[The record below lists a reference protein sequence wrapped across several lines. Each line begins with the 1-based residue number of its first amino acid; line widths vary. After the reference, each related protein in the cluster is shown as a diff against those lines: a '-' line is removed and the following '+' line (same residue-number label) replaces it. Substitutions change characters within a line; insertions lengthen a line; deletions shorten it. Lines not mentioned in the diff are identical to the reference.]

1 MRPRPII
8 ASCISGQ
15 VVRVFASGWRARQG
29 KLPGPVVRVEACLIH
44 VSCERD
50 VLPSAALRST
60 LLDATFTPRG
70 LTCRLAQTI
79 TFRDADSCSS
89 PRAAPSRGRRH
100 RPDSAGEAV
109 QRRAREQAK
118 GLAHP
123 PAGDA
128 GAGAH
133 RGRRRRA
140 RRVRLRAGRARR
152 SFRRRTGA
160 TSRPAPTTTRRFAP
174 TARDTRSW
182 DLRARRLVDVSKID
196 ASVDILGVKWP
207 TPIVI
212 NPVGSQRAFHPE
224 GELAVA
230 RAAKAK
236 NHLQVLSTVAT
247 TSIEDC
253 IAARGAPVWFQ
264 LYHQEDWNQTKQ
276 MVKRAEHAGAP
287 AVVFTVDLIGGSNR
301 ETMVRSRATDTRT
314 CTNCHLGGA
323 PMPGA
328 TGRVNELR
336 DNRRKPA
343 IADLKPDTPSPEVGT
358 PTWDLGEAPSGLDV
372 DEGVHQGHR
381 HARGR
386 RDRGAQR
393 ASTGCSSRTTAA
405 ARRTA
410 RARRC
415 CRLPEVVAGVR
426 GRVPVILDG
435 GIRRGTDIFK
445 GLALGATATGIGRPY
460 IWGLASFGQEGVETV
475 LAILRKEFE
484 MTMRQMGTVSVRKIS
499 REHLVVHGT

>member
-1 MRPRPII
+1 MLGGGPRD
-8 ASCISGQ
+8 
-15 VVRVFASGWRARQG
+15 R
-29 KLPGPVVRVEACLIH
+29 
-44 VSCERD
+44 
-50 VLPSAALRST
+50 
-60 LLDATFTPRG
+60 
-70 LTCRLAQTI
+70 
-79 TFRDADSCSS
+79 
-89 PRAAPSRGRRH
+89 
-100 RPDSAGEAV
+100 
-109 QRRAREQAK
+109 AK
-118 GLAHP
+118 GLALLQQATQEPDLIASAAEALDVFDFEPVAKKKLP
-123 PAGDA
+123 PAHWGYLATGTDDDA
-128 GAGAH
+128 TIRANREGYAH
-133 RGRRRRA
+133 
-140 RRVRLRAGRARR
+140 
-152 SFRRRTGA
+152 
-160 TSRPAPTTTRRFAP
+160 
-174 TARDTRSW
+174 W
-182 DLRARRLVDVSKID
+182 DLRARRLVDVSQID
-196 ASVDILGVKWP
+196 PSVEILGVKWP

-264 LYHQEDWNQTKQ
+264 LYHQDDWNQTKQ

-328 TGRVNELR
+328 TGRVNEMR

-343 IADLKPDTPSPEVGT
+343 IADLKPDTPIPEVGT
-358 PTWDLGEAPSGLDV
+358 PTWDFVKRLQDSTTMKVFIKGIVTREDAELAMHH
-372 DEGVHQGHR
+372 GVNGMFVSNHG
-381 HARGR
+381 GR
-386 RDRGAQR
+386 AENSTR
-393 ASTGCSSRTTAA
+393 ATVLT
-405 ARRTA
+405 
-410 RARRC
+410 
-415 CRLPEVVAGVR
+415 LPEVVAGVR
-426 GRVPVILDG
+426 GRVPVFLDG

-460 IWGLASFGQEGVETV
+460 IWGLAAFGQEGVETV

-484 MTMRQMGTVSVRKIS
+484 MTMRQMGTVSVKRITK
-499 REHLVVHGT
+499 EYVAPHGA

>member
-1 MRPRPII
+1 MPPRPD
-8 ASCISGQ
+8 AQLS
-15 VVRVFASGWRARQG
+15 RRYFLRFAAGSPLLVAAGVELGALARLFNG
-29 KLPGPVVRVEACLIH
+29 GPH
-44 VSCERD
+44 
-50 VLPSAALRST
+50 
-60 LLDATFTPRG
+60 
-70 LTCRLAQTI
+70 
-79 TFRDADSCSS
+79 
-89 PRAAPSRGRRH
+89 
-100 RPDSAGEAV
+100 
-109 QRRAREQAK
+109 EQAK
-118 GLAHP
+118 GLALIQQATQEPDLIASAADALDVFDFEPVAKKKLP
-123 PAGDA
+123 PAHWGYLATGTDDDA
-128 GAGAH
+128 TIRANREGYAH
-133 RGRRRRA
+133 
-140 RRVRLRAGRARR
+140 
-152 SFRRRTGA
+152 
-160 TSRPAPTTTRRFAP
+160 
-174 TARDTRSW
+174 W
-182 DLRARRLVDVSKID
+182 DLRARRLVDVSHID
-196 ASVDILGVKWP
+196 PSVQLMGVTWP

-212 NPVGSQRAFHPE
+212 NPVGSQRAFNSE
-224 GELAVA
+224 GEVAVA

-287 AVVFTVDLIGGSNR
+287 VVVFTVDLIGGSNR

-328 TGRVNELR
+328 TGRVNEMR

-358 PTWDLGEAPSGLDV
+358 PTWDWVKRLQDSTSMKVFIKGIVTRDDAELAMR
-372 DEGVHQGHR
+372 QGINGIFVSNHG
-381 HARGR
+381 GR
-386 RDRGAQR
+386 AENSTR
-393 ASTGCSSRTTAA
+393 ATVLT
-405 ARRTA
+405 
-410 RARRC
+410 
-415 CRLPEVVAGVR
+415 LPEVLEGVR
-426 GRVPVILDG
+426 GRAPVILDG

-484 MTMRQMGTVSVRKIS
+484 MTMRQMGTTSVKRITK
-499 REHLVVHGT
+499 EHIVAHGT

>member
-1 MRPRPII
+1 MSDRSRDVSRRRFLKFAAGSPLLAAAGVDVAALARLFDGGARDQARGVAVLQQATQEPELI
-8 ASCISGQ
+8 ASAADALD
-15 VVRVFASGWRARQG
+15 VFDFEPVAKK
-29 KLPGPVVRVEACLIH
+29 KLPPAHWGYLATGT
-44 VSCERD
+44 D
-50 VLPSAALRST
+50 D
-60 LLDATFTPRG
+60 DAT
-70 LTCRLAQTI
+70 I
-79 TFRDADSCSS
+79 
-89 PRAAPSRGRRH
+89 RAN
-100 RPDSAGEAV
+100 
-109 QRRAREQAK
+109 RE
-118 GLAHP
+118 GYAH
-123 PAGDA
+123 
-128 GAGAH
+128 
-133 RGRRRRA
+133 
-140 RRVRLRAGRARR
+140 
-152 SFRRRTGA
+152 
-160 TSRPAPTTTRRFAP
+160 
-174 TARDTRSW
+174 W
-182 DLRARRLVDVSKID
+182 DLRARRLVDVSKVD
-196 ASVDILGVKWP
+196 PSVDILGVKWP

-212 NPVGSQRAFHPE
+212 NPLGSQRAFHPE
-224 GELAVA
+224 GEVAVA

-287 AVVFTVDLIGGSNR
+287 VVVFTVDLIGGSNR

-358 PTWDLGEAPSGLDV
+358 PTWDWVKRLQDSTSMKVFIKGIVSREDA
-372 DEGVHQGHR
+372 EIAMHQGINGLFVSNHG
-381 HARGR
+381 GR
-386 RDRGAQR
+386 AENSTR
-393 ASTGCSSRTTAA
+393 ATVLS
-405 ARRTA
+405 
-410 RARRC
+410 
-415 CRLPEVVAGVR
+415 LPEVVQGVR
-426 GRVPVILDG
+426 GRAPVILDG

-484 MTMRQMGTVSVRKIS
+484 MTMRQMGTIAVKKIS
-499 REHLVVHGT
+499 KEQLVVHGT